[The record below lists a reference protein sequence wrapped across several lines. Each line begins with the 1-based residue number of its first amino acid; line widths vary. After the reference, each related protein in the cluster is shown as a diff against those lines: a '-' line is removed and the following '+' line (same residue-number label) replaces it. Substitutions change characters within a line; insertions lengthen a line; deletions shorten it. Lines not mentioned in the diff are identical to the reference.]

1 MLYKPTKVVVAC
13 AQRDQLKSQIEANSL
28 PIKINLKDITPAD
41 TLLLTRGQI
50 SRLEKAK
57 ELGQQKYKTIRMSRK
72 QIEKNRLYHGG
83 FLNLLNK
90 QEEDFGSDNTKV
102 APFLDEQDDGIY
114 LVKQGHSMKVYP
126 VQDNG
131 LYLKEHSTPK
141 DEFQDDGV
149 YIKRGSVIEN
159 GAEIVFNQNLPI
171 LGYIL

>member
-57 ELGQQKYKTIRMSRK
+57 ELGQRKYKTIRLSRK

-149 YIKRGSVIEN
+149 YTKRGSVIEN

-171 LGYIL
+171 L

>member
-13 AQRDQLKSQIEANSL
+13 AQRDQLKSQIEATSL

-50 SRLEKAK
+50 SHLEKAK
-57 ELGQQKYKTIRMSRK
+57 ELGQRKYKTIRMSRK

-83 FLNLLNK
+83 FLNLLDK
-90 QEEDFGSDNTKV
+90 QEENFGSNNTKL

-126 VQDNG
+126 VQDN
-131 LYLKEHSTPK
+131 
-141 DEFQDDGV
+141 
-149 YIKRGSVIEN
+149 
-159 GAEIVFNQNLPI
+159 
-171 LGYIL
+171 

>member
-57 ELGQQKYKTIRMSRK
+57 ELGQRKYKTIRLSRK

>member
-13 AQRDQLKSQIEANSL
+13 AQRDRLKSQIELNSL

-57 ELGQQKYKTIRMSRK
+57 ELGKRKYKTIRMSRK

-90 QEEDFGSDNTKV
+90 QEKDFGSNSTKLE
-102 APFLDEQDDGIY
+102 PFIDEQDDGIY

-131 LYLKEHSTPK
+131 LYLKEDSTPT
-141 DEFQDDGV
+141 DEFQEDGL
-149 YIKRGSVIEN
+149 YIIRGNVIEN
-159 GAEIVFNQNLPI
+159 AANVVFDQNLPI

>member
-13 AQRDQLKSQIEANSL
+13 AQRDRLKSQIELKSL

-57 ELGQQKYKTIRMSRK
+57 ELGQRKYKTIRMCRK

-90 QEEDFGSDNTKV
+90 QVDDFGSNNTKLE
-102 APFLDEQDDGIY
+102 PFIDEKDDGIY

-131 LYLKEHSTPK
+131 LYLKEDSTPTNK
-141 DEFQDDGV
+141 FQEDGV
-149 YIKRGSVIEN
+149 FIKRGNVIES
-159 GAEIVFNQNLPI
+159 ASKIVFNQNLPI
-171 LGYIL
+171 LEYIL

>member
-13 AQRDQLKSQIEANSL
+13 AQRDRLKSQIEANSL

-57 ELGQQKYKTIRMSRK
+57 ELGKRKYKTIRMSRK

-83 FLNLLNK
+83 FLNLLDK
-90 QEEDFGSDNTKV
+90 QEENFGSNNTQL

-131 LYLKEHSTPK
+131 LYLKEQSTPA
-141 DEFQDDGV
+141 DEFQEDGV
-149 YIKRGSVIEN
+149 YIKHGNVIEN
-159 GAEIVFNQNLPI
+159 GAESEFTNS
-171 LGYIL
+171 

>member
-13 AQRDQLKSQIEANSL
+13 AQRDRLKSQIEANSL

-50 SRLEKAK
+50 SRLEKVK
-57 ELGQQKYKTIRMSRK
+57 ELGKRKYKTIRMSRK

-90 QEEDFGSDNTKV
+90 QEEDFGSNSTKLE
-102 APFLDEQDDGIY
+102 PFIDEQDDGIY

-131 LYLKEHSTPK
+131 LYLKEDSTPT
-141 DEFQDDGV
+141 DVFQEDGV
-149 YIKRGSVIEN
+149 YIKRGNVIEN
-159 GAEIVFNQNLPI
+159 AAQIVFNQNLPI
-171 LGYIL
+171 LEYIL

>member
-57 ELGQQKYKTIRMSRK
+57 ELGQRKYKTIQMSRK

-114 LVKQGHSMKVYP
+114 LVKQGHFMKVYP
-126 VQDNG
+126 VQDNR
-131 LYLKEHSTPK
+131 LYLKKTFHT
-141 DEFQDDGV
+141 
-149 YIKRGSVIEN
+149 
-159 GAEIVFNQNLPI
+159 
-171 LGYIL
+171 

>member
-13 AQRDQLKSQIEANSL
+13 AQRDRLKSQIESNSL

-57 ELGQQKYKTIRMSRK
+57 ELGKRKYKTIRMSRK

-90 QEEDFGSDNTKV
+90 QEEDFGSNSTKLE
-102 APFLDEQDDGIY
+102 PFIDEQDDGIY

-131 LYLKEHSTPK
+131 LYLKEDSTPT
-141 DEFQDDGV
+141 DEFQEDGV
-149 YIKRGSVIEN
+149 YIKRGNVIEN
-159 GAEIVFNQNLPI
+159 ASKIVFDQNLPI